1 MPPPA
6 PSRPRP
12 IGSPPPGR
20 REAALAS
27 VEEELHGE
35 RARALG
41 RSARALEEALAALS
55 GAGGG
60 APAARVRGAIRGRE
74 ELLLDAAERLWF
86 AVIQREA
93 VGLLRHDEFL
103 RELRVPAEVIRRM
116 GPRPRPAGR
125 RRT

>member
-1 MPPPA
+1 V
-6 PSRPRP
+6 
-12 IGSPPPGR
+12 PPGR

-41 RSARALEEALAALS
+41 RTVGALEDALAALS
-55 GAGGG
+55 GAAGTRS
-60 APAARVRGAIRGRE
+60 PAGRGRGVQRE

-86 AVIQREA
+86 AVVQREA
-93 VGLLRHDEFL
+93 AGLLRHDEFL

-116 GPRPRPAGR
+116 GPRPRPEGR
-125 RRT
+125 RRP